1 MRTPFWGDVQIL
13 LLNRRTNF
21 GSYEFLIMSMKGTAS
36 ARTGRRSEKNLFIF
50 FFHLSSTQST
60 CQKVSTF
67 PLKAD
72 QYCPTHPPDNRGRH
86 LLKMLQ
92 QGSIFSYISP
102 WSSLGKSMTGKLV
115 YNFPVMS
122 MNFTSSLPRVPNN
135 NDTYTVTLT
144 RITVHKR
151 CSILA
156 IWRGRT
162 TEIRGPRCA

>member
-1 MRTPFWGDVQIL
+1 MRTPFWRDVQVI
-13 LLNRRTNF
+13 LLNRRISF
-21 GSYEFLIMSMKGTAS
+21 QSYEFLLTIERTPS
-36 ARTGRRSEKNLFIF
+36 ARTGRRSDKHLFIF
-50 FFHLSSTQST
+50 FLHLISTQST
-60 CQKVSTF
+60 CHQVSTF
-67 PLKAD
+67 SLKVG

-86 LLKMLQ
+86 LLKMPQ

-102 WSSLGKSMTGKLV
+102 GSSLGKSMTGKLV
-115 YNFPVMS
+115 YNYPLMS
-122 MNFTSSLPRVPNN
+122 MNFTSFLLRLPNN
-135 NDTYTVTLT
+135 NDNYTVTLT